1 MGSDEVANRKADIA
15 SVRAQMARDFAF
27 NAAARAKL
35 KRQMLH
41 KMAVNAKKCRDDL
54 NDAMRKTQER
64 FAKQARL
71 ANRRYRATLR
81 RDRRTIKMAAH
92 DRREEAHNLRMA
104 VKGWQTATSAWASAT
119 NARIDRMNKHVAAN
133 AAQIKENAKK
143 ARKDLENAMH
153 SWDHKIQNFR
163 RDAKA
168 ARSRLSA
175 QFAAQDKATRAWA
188 NNKIKA
194 LVASTAAQFNDVET
208 KMAKNRHEID
218 MALKQA
224 TMRFEAALNA
234 QKALEAKRY
243 AETVRNIQAARA
255 DAAKKVAAAKTEFK
269 VGLLQLSSTVKA
281 QVTKVNNRIDQT
293 AGVVRSNRAAQAKVN
308 ANVNAEMSRMVKL
321 GNKRYKEHLHNDVEL
336 QKLIQ
341 KGQAET
347 NRKLDRMAMSFNQA
361 LASVRRQ
368 LAKDRKHAEN
378 KLKKSTGGVWAAL
391 WKNQAMQAKKNAA
404 MAAATRRMRLDA
416 IDQVRKTKAMFRK
429 KIHNL
434 GVVVRKNDAKADK
447 KIEHLTG
454 IVKANAAKSARGRR
468 EIAALEQANKD
479 ELHNSIRQA
488 IAKGEKR
495 AQLVEKR
502 GEKMDKD
509 TRWLI
514 NNKLNTEISK
524 LRDETNA
531 SVEALA
537 LQSKAARAEMKKE
550 MLYAIRSA
558 AEVAKS
564 DLKIAIREGVKKMK
578 AFQKK
583 SAKSHAKSALARKAL
598 AARIAS
604 NAKEVS
610 RMIRDAV
617 ATDARA
623 RLALKAETAK
633 AIKKTNMRVD
643 AYAAQMR
650 KQAKKARGEL
660 TAITTGVIAQLR
672 AHEAKVSQAV
682 SKFASKDKA
691 RQQASLRFAA
701 AQLKIA
707 EKESND
713 KFGKAFQKLA
723 ANRATYDKQLGAATT
738 GLNDSLAK
746 QAALADSRF
755 SKTVKDLAAAR
766 AQATNQVRQLRKDF
780 ATQMVTVTAEVKNV
794 ETRLVGE
801 IAVVSGEVISD
812 RANQL
817 RVNRRVSSELKRIVR
832 VSDKRYSASKR
843 ARGKL
848 KLLMDENK
856 AAASAEVKALATSLK
871 AKLAK
876 ARGRNA
882 RNRREMAK
890 DLSQATRTLYERMS
904 NQQKRNEA
912 NNKALRGTTAA
923 AAMASANA
931 LKRAK
936 SQFASKIS
944 MLTNVV
950 AANAK
955 RAERDLTRVTG
966 VVHNIAKAAAADRK
980 LIKDQTRAMEADL
993 NKSIV
998 RAIAIGEARAKAV
1011 EQRIN
1016 ENLKK
1021 TKRYLQTELSE
1032 GIDRAADNVFK
1043 IVNGKRQKIADNY
1056 LSLKA
1061 YAVAAADLVIDYRKK
1076 GKNGRNLSSIGDLLQ
1091 TVAALGAVKP
1101 PKAEGLGFGGT

>member
-1 MGSDEVANRKADIA
+1 MG
-15 SVRAQMARDFAF
+15 
-27 NAAARAKL
+27 
-35 KRQMLH
+35 
-41 KMAVNAKKCRDDL
+41 
-54 NDAMRKTQER
+54 
-64 FAKQARL
+64 ARL

-81 RDRRTIKMAAH
+81 RDRRTIKIANE
-92 DRREEAHNLRMA
+92 DRREEAKNLRLA
-104 VKGWQTATSAWASAT
+104 VKGWQTATAAWASAT

-234 QKALEAKRY
+234 QKALEAHRY
-243 AETVRNIQAARA
+243 AETVRNIAAAKA
-255 DAAKKVAAAKTEFK
+255 DAKKKVAAAKTEFK
-269 VGLLQLSSTVKA
+269 VGLLQLSSTVKE
-281 QVTKVNNRIDQT
+281 QVTKVNNRIDHT

-321 GNKRYKEHLHNDVEL
+321 GNKRYKQHLHDDVEL
-336 QKLIQ
+336 QKLIA

-347 NRKLDRMAMSFNQA
+347 DRKLNRMAMSFNQA
-361 LASVRRQ
+361 LASVRAQ

-378 KLKKSTGGVWAAL
+378 KLKKGTSGVWAAL

-416 IDQVRKTKAMFRK
+416 IDQVRKTKAMFRH
-429 KIHNL
+429 KIHKL

-454 IVKANAAKSARGRR
+454 VVKANAAKSAKGRK
-468 EIAALEQANKD
+468 EIAALEDANKN
-479 ELHNSIRQA
+479 ELHHAIRGA
-488 IAKGEKR
+488 IEKGEQR
-495 AQLVEKR
+495 AQLVEER
-502 GEKMDKD
+502 GAKMDKD
-509 TRWLI
+509 TRWLL

-524 LRDETNA
+524 LRAETNA

-537 LQSKAARAEMKKE
+537 LQSKSARAEMKKE

-558 AEVAKS
+558 AAVAKQ
-564 DLKIAIREGVKKMK
+564 DLVIAIREGIKKMN
-578 AFQKK
+578 AFQKRA
-583 SAKSHAKSALARKAL
+583 SASHASSALARKAL
-598 AARIAS
+598 AARIAT
-604 NAKEVS
+604 NAKSVS

-623 RLALKAETAK
+623 RLALKEETAK
-633 AIKKTNMRVD
+633 AIKKANMRVD
-643 AYAAQMR
+643 AYAARMR
-650 KQAKKARGEL
+650 ANAKKARGEIKAL
-660 TAITTGVIAQLR
+660 ATATAAKIKAEQAR
-672 AHEAKVSQAV
+672 ASQALAKFT
-682 SKFASKDKA
+682 SKDAARQKAALKFAA
-691 RQQASLRFAA
+691 T
-701 AQLKIA
+701 QLMIA
-707 EKESND
+707 EKESAQ
-713 KFGKAFQKLA
+713 KFGKAYEHLA
-723 ANRATYDKQLGAATT
+723 GNRAKFDKKLGAAAT
-738 GLNDSLAK
+738 GLNDALAK

-755 SKTVKDLAAAR
+755 SKTVKDLVAAR
-766 AQATNQVRQLRKDF
+766 TQATSQVQQLRKDF
-780 ATQMVTVTAEVKNV
+780 ATQMATVTAQVKNV

-801 IAVVSGEVISD
+801 IAVVSGEVISNK
-812 RANQL
+812 ANQI
-817 RVNRRVSSELKRIVR
+817 RVNRRVAAELKRVVR
-832 VSDKRYSASKR
+832 VSDRRYSASKR

-856 AAASAEVKALATSLK
+856 AAASAEVKALSTSLK
-871 AKLAK
+871 HKLAK

-890 DLSQATRTLYERMS
+890 DLSAATRTLYERMS
-904 NQQKRNEA
+904 NMQKHQMA
-912 NNKALRGTTAA
+912 NSAALRGATAA

-936 SQFASKIS
+936 DQFATKIS
-944 MLTNVV
+944 MLTNEV

-955 RAERDLTRVTG
+955 RAKTDLQRVTG
-966 VVHNIAKAAAADRK
+966 VVHNIAKAAAGDRK
-980 LIKDQTRAMEADL
+980 LIKDQTAAMEADL
-993 NKSIV
+993 NK
-998 RAIAIGEARAKAV
+998 AV
-1011 EQRIN
+1011 VM
-1016 ENLKK
+1016 
-1021 TKRYLQTELSE
+1021 
-1032 GIDRAADNVFK
+1032 AF
-1043 IVNGKRQKIADNY
+1043 
-1056 LSLKA
+1056 
-1061 YAVAAADLVIDYRKK
+1061 
-1076 GKNGRNLSSIGDLLQ
+1076 
-1091 TVAALGAVKP
+1091 
-1101 PKAEGLGFGGT
+1101 